1 MNDQLKSKVQEPE
14 QEHEQEPV
22 SPLPALLIVV
32 GLFSCCL
39 MPTILGLLSL
49 LVSWLSALPMLEA
62 YRSSLLVP
70 ITAALFL
77 AWRRLY
83 RPSKACDSSG
93 GCASKQ
99 RFSTFYKISFWI
111 IAIGSARVLAYPQLV
126 NVFP

>member
-1 MNDQLKSKVQEPE
+1 MNDRLKSERQE
-14 QEHEQEPV
+14 QEQEQELA

-32 GLFSCCL
+32 GLLSCCL
-39 MPTILGLLSL
+39 MPTILGLLSIL
-49 LVSWLSALPMLEA
+49 GTWLSALPALEA

-93 GCASKQ
+93 GCASQ
-99 RFSTFYKISFWI
+99 PRFSMFYKISFWI
-111 IAIGSARVLAYPQLV
+111 IAIGSARVLEYPQLV

>member
-1 MNDQLKSKVQEPE
+1 MNERLKSKAQEE
-14 QEHEQEPV
+14 EQEPA
-22 SPLPALLIVV
+22 SALPALLIVV

-39 MPTILGLLSL
+39 MPTILGLLSF
-49 LVSWLSALPMLEA
+49 LVSWLSALPMMEA

-93 GCASKQ
+93 GCASKP
-99 RFSTFYKISFWI
+99 RFSAFYKISFWI
-111 IAIGSARVLAYPQLV
+111 IAIGFARVLAYPHLV